1 VSCKKRNYLRRDFAF
16 AVAMTAKGEAT
27 VIRASAKTN
36 AKLNMLFLAFFG
48 FDVKLDKDDASQDR

>member
-1 VSCKKRNYLRRDFAF
+1 
-16 AVAMTAKGEAT
+16 VAMTAKGEAT

>member
-1 VSCKKRNYLRRDFAF
+1 
-16 AVAMTAKGEAT
+16 MTANGEAT